1 MFYHNRDDFGFRM
14 RLARLP
20 RAALGLGAAA
30 VIGVL
35 GPASVRGAES
45 WQILLTH
52 QLKEQQRCILNE
64 VLFVNEVRVGERVG
78 LVGRIRCSDARE
90 YDFEREQTNQNFV
103 IRLCQPAV
111 C

>member
-1 MFYHNRDDFGFRM
+1 MPYRNQEDIGCRAG
-14 RLARLP
+14 ARRVL
-20 RAALGLGAAA
+20 RGVLGVCLVAA
-30 VIGVL
+30 IGVL
-35 GPASVRGAES
+35 GAAGVRSAES

-52 QLKEQQRCILNE
+52 QLKEQQRCILSE
-64 VLFVNEVRVGERVG
+64 VLFANEIRVGERVG

-90 YDFEREQTNQNFV
+90 YDFEQQQTNQPFV